1 MSMSN
6 REFARW
12 AALDALMPFAQSRL
26 EDMAESDSACLLY
39 REGASALALGMAAQD
54 EGTTG
59 REMALAR
66 DAWTLLR
73 NEHLTLLRSGIDVA
87 SACGPNCPCKVTS

>member
-26 EDMAESDSACLLY
+26 
-39 REGASALALGMAAQD
+39 AAQD
-54 EGTTG
+54 DGTTG
-59 REMALAR
+59 MEMALAR